1 MTVDEIMAEAKRE
14 TPARKHLAHLV
25 DLAMQAVLSKVDV
38 SGPGE
43 GPRLFREQMADA
55 LRERLAQGVMAREL
69 DVERER
75 ADERTLLLAAHLGPS
90 WLVSAERRGGH
101 VHARIF
107 HGTPGQRA
115 QLGSLVFDEP
125 EWEAFDRAAR
135 ALGAEVRS

>member
-1 MTVDEIMAEAKRE
+1 VTVDEIMAEAQRE

-25 DLAMQAVLSKVDV
+25 ELATQALDLAVE
-38 SGPGE
+38 E
-43 GPRLFREQMADA
+43 GGAWDSPSHETFAKHA
-55 LRERLAQGVMAREL
+55 RERLAQGVMAREL

-115 QLGSLVFDEP
+115 QLGSLVFNEA